1 MKRIVA
7 GISATMLI
15 FGMGCTTVVPVSTK
29 TTNHMAGSFTTEVTM
44 TTSETET
51 TATLTRYG
59 MNAWCVVFNEPT
71 ALSGVQLDF
80 FDNEV
85 KASYKGLEFSVPQS
99 AQALKTELS
108 DLMKVVDEM
117 SINPELDGTV
127 SDGVLVCEGQL
138 ETGSYSL
145 EFTEN
150 GIPTNFSLPSRGLV
164 ITFSNFN
171 ELAEPP
177 TTEPETI
184 PFVTITDEEETEET
198 NSDSSE

>member
-7 GISATMLI
+7 GISAILFISCT
-15 FGMGCTTVVPVSTK
+15 GCTTVVPVNTK
-29 TTNHMAGSFTTEVTM
+29 TANHMTGSFTTDVVM

-51 TATLTRYG
+51 SATLTRYG
-59 MNAWCVVFNEPT
+59 MNAWSAVFNDPQ
-71 ALSGVQLDF
+71 ALSGIQLDF

-108 DLMKVVDEM
+108 DLMKVIDEM
-117 SINPELDGTV
+117 AINPELDGTV
-127 SDGVLVCEGQL
+127 SDGMLVCEGQL
-138 ETGSYSL
+138 ETGGYSL
-145 EFTEN
+145 EFTED
-150 GIPTNFSLPSRGLV
+150 GIPVTFSLPSYGLV

-177 TTEPETI
+177 TSEPETI
-184 PFVTITDEEETEET
+184 PFATITDETEELDT
-198 NSDSSE
+198 DSSE

>member
-7 GISATMLI
+7 GISVMI
-15 FGMGCTTVVPVSTK
+15 FILCTGCTTVVPVNTK
-29 TTNHMAGSFTTEVTM
+29 TVNHMAGSFTTDVTM

-59 MNAWCVVFNEPT
+59 FNAWSVVFNEPQ

-108 DLMKVVDEM
+108 DLMKVVDDM
-117 SINPELDGTV
+117 STTPELDGTV

-138 ETGSYSL
+138 ETGGYTL

-150 GIPTNFSLPSRGLV
+150 GIPTTFSLPSYGLV
-164 ITFSNFN
+164 IAFSNFN

-184 PFVTITDEEETEET
+184 PFVTITDETEESET
-198 NSDSSE
+198 NSSE